1 MQNCLALPRQGVG
14 LMQSRPNSRKN
25 DFAIPVTEATIINSF
40 LVRYY
45 TFQLCGFVWIYEV

>member
-1 MQNCLALPRQGVG
+1 MQNCLALPRLGVG
-14 LMQSRPNSRKN
+14 LMQSRPNDSKN
-25 DFAIPVTEATIINSF
+25 DFAIPVTEATIINFF